1 MWRNNMKVKKGR
13 SRTVK
18 DKPIIKEVLLNAP
31 VSKVWKALT
40 DKYQMKQW
48 YFDIAEFKAEPGFK
62 FQFYGEGLKGEK
74 YLHLCEIIDAVSEK
88 KLSYSWRYDGYPG
101 NSIVTFILFQEGIH
115 TRLKL
120 THEGIESF
128 GTDNPDF
135 AKKNFEIGW
144 TEIIGKSIKE
154 FVET

>member
-18 DKPIIKEVLLNAP
+18 DKPIIKEVLLNTP

-48 YFDIAEFKAEPGFK
+48 YFDIAEFKPEAGFE
-62 FQFYGEGLKGEK
+62 FQFEGGTEERK
-74 YLHLCEIIDAVSEK
+74 YLHLCRVMEVIPEK

-101 NSIVTFILFQEGIH
+101 NSIVTFELFQEGNR

-135 AKKNFEIGW
+135 AKKNFEMGW

>member
-1 MWRNNMKVKKGR
+1 MKVKTGKN
-13 SRTVK
+13 K
-18 DKPIIKEVLLNAP
+18 IEKPIEKEVVLKAP

-40 DKYQMKQW
+40 EKNQMKKW
-48 YFDIAEFKAEPGFK
+48 YFDIAEFEAEADFK

-74 YLHLCEIIDAVSEK
+74 YLHLCKIIEVIPEK
-88 KLSYSWRYDGYPG
+88 KLSYSWKYENYPG
-101 NSIVTFILFQEGIH
+101 NSLVTFELFSEGNN

-135 AKKNFEIGW
+135 AKKSFEMGW
-144 TEIIGKSIKE
+144 SEIIGKSIKD
-154 FVET
+154 FVES